1 MKHKSHLISKTGIPF
16 GHLTTKCYIAKS
28 GGCTGPDQMGLK
40 PPNGRLCPN
49 CIWQEYLCLIF
60 VTFVAFVENIAL
72 NNYIGVASRLKVIT

>member
-1 MKHKSHLISKTGIPF
+1 
-16 GHLTTKCYIAKS
+16 
-28 GGCTGPDQMGLK
+28 MGLK

-60 VTFVAFVENIAL
+60 VTFIAFVENIAL